1 MSVIREIDRGSMAP
15 PDGTRRAPGARAG
28 AQAGTLPHVLVF
40 DSGVGGLSV
49 LREVAALMPGVRL
62 TYAADN
68 FAFPYGPKPE
78 DELVARVTAVLR
90 RLVERTRP
98 DVVVIAC
105 NTAST
110 HALEAAR
117 ESLSVPVVGVVPA
130 IKPAAG
136 SSVTRTIGLL
146 ATAAT
151 VASPYTR
158 SLIER
163 FASGCRVVCSGAPEL
178 VEAAER
184 KLQGEPPDPAMIA
197 AALDRML
204 GAPGGAEIDIVV
216 LGCTHFPLLKP
227 ELAGM
232 ASQRGRDIAWID
244 SGAAIARRVRTLL
257 DAVGRPV
264 PTASS
269 SLVRDAIFTADTG
282 SVERMRPF
290 LAEYGLTEIAFVPV

>member
-1 MSVIREIDRGSMAP
+1 MSVIRNIDRGLATS
-15 PDGTRRAPGARAG
+15 TQIAG
-28 AQAGTLPHVLVF
+28 PHALVF

-49 LREVAALMPGVRL
+49 LKEVSALMPGARL

-78 DELVARVTAVLR
+78 AELVRRVTSVLR
-90 RLVERTRP
+90 KLVEGTAP

-110 HALEAAR
+110 HALKAAR
-117 ESLSVPVVGVVPA
+117 ELLSVPIVGVVPA
-130 IKPAAG
+130 VKPAARA
-136 SSVTRTIGLL
+136 SVTRTIGLL

-151 VASPYTR
+151 VASPYTK
-158 SLIER
+158 SLIEQ
-163 FASGCRVVCSGAPEL
+163 FAAGCRVVCSGAPEL

-204 GAPGGAEIDIVV
+204 DAPGGGEIDIVV

-227 ELAGM
+227 ELAEM
-232 ASQRGRDIAWID
+232 AARRGREIAWID
-244 SGAAIARRVRTLL
+244 SGAAIARRVRSLFE
-257 DAVGRPV
+257 AAGRAPPASPV
-264 PTASS
+264 PAHRA
-269 SLVRDAIFTADTG
+269 VFTAETPE
-282 SVERMRPF
+282 VERMRAG
-290 LAEYGLTEIAFVPV
+290 LARYGLGEIGFLEV